1 MCVQIIIYMSR
12 LMFVGFAC
20 SSRVRKVLSKD
31 YTTPKE
37 AQTSLMALT
46 SKLPARVSSEP
57 QALSISYVR
66 IQIMCKLCTI
76 IHRTAWGIKC
86 MHGPLMREV
95 ACMAVTYRSESSA
108 CMQQC
113 YKAQY
118 SKLVINTTNSYNIPE
133 CVYQR

>member
-1 MCVQIIIYMSR
+1 MSR

-66 IQIMCKLCTI
+66 HVQVVYHYPLYCMGNKVY
-76 IHRTAWGIKC
+76 AWATHEIGGLRGC
-86 MHGPLMREV
+86 D
-95 ACMAVTYRSESSA
+95 
-108 CMQQC
+108 
-113 YKAQY
+113 
-118 SKLVINTTNSYNIPE
+118 IP
-133 CVYQR
+133 